1 MKKSISWWSFP
12 GALAGK
18 PELSLRE
25 CMQLARD
32 AGFEGIELWLEEK
45 GDINLNSTRQEMK
58 RILELARETGIE
70 INSLATGLLWE
81 YTLTS
86 GKKEIREKGKTVVKK
101 MLELAHYLKVDA
113 VLVIPGAVDVFFNP
127 SIEVVPYDVAYRR
140 AFEAIRECVPVAEEY
155 KVTIGLENVWN
166 KFLLSPLEFRDFV
179 DKFNS
184 EYVGVYFDVGN
195 ILLTGYPEHWIK
207 ILGKRI
213 KQIHIKDFRRG
224 VGSAEGFVDLL
235 EGDVN
240 WKAVILALQEV
251 GYERYLTAEMIPPYS
266 QHPEALIYNT
276 SRSMDFILKRSR
288 VNHDLDKG
296 KSNQVYR

>member
-58 RILELARETGIE
+58 RILELAREIGIE
-70 INSLATGLLWE
+70 INSLATGLLFQ

-127 SIEVVPYDVAYRR
+127 SAEVVPYDVAYRR
-140 AFEAIRECVPVAEEY
+140 AFEAIKECVPVAEEY

-195 ILLTGYPEHWIK
+195 VLLTGYPEHWIK

-276 SRSMDFILKRSR
+276 SRSMDFILRRS
-288 VNHDLDKG
+288 
-296 KSNQVYR
+296 